1 MITDHLLDDT
11 EFESALVVGDEV
23 ITGARVRVRGSS
35 SRNDPK
41 VNFKWELPQG
51 HDLVLDG
58 LVVEPVDEF
67 ALQAEYSDRSY
78 GRSLLSW
85 RSFRDAGLPVAQTFK
100 VRVERNGSFQG
111 LYSYVDT
118 YDKTWRKREGFQK
131 DGSLYKASS
140 GAFSVNRALDKR
152 WKRKSGT
159 DDGFYELGL
168 MIDFITDPDPA
179 VREAYVREFFDVP
192 EIINYAAVT
201 AIVEHIDSSSKNFY
215 AFDSDVTGRWS
226 LIPWD
231 LDHTLG
237 NRCSC
242 NVFSD
247 FVTPAEPGDKA
258 NQMVAAVLQVDEF
271 REMYFRR
278 LRTLVDELL
287 DPGRLEGIF
296 DVEVGIAGPEAALDK
311 AAWGQCCTVPQ
322 ERGFLFDDIDARRDV
337 FASDPRVPGPQTPAP
352 EVVIT
357 EIMADPTDPDSEYV
371 ELYNPSVDEAVD
383 ISGWSISDGV
393 DIVIQNGTVIPAGG
407 TVLLV
412 ADGPAFAAAFGRTL
426 FVADTFSGGLKAG
439 GEALTLRR
447 PDGGIADTVDYSD
460 PGFPSIG
467 VDDAIEVVDD
477 GLDNSVGSNWALVPG
492 GTPNA
497 HAGVGGDPIDP
508 VDLPEP
514 PPPPTPYA
522 CTASDDGTDVTLTFS
537 GDRGSSEN
545 LRLVGGAWVAE
556 VTAVD
561 TYTVA
566 GGSGSEFEVRARG
579 EGFDTPY
586 SNVPCSLDGPPP
598 PPPPPPPDSFVCT
611 ATTLG
616 DDLVLGFSGLR
627 GSSENLRR
635 TGGAWVASVTDLDS
649 FTIVGGAGTA
659 YEVRVRGA
667 GFDTPYTTVSCT

>member
-1 MITDHLLDDT
+1 
-11 EFESALVVGDEV
+11 
-23 ITGARVRVRGSS
+23 
-35 SRNDPK
+35 
-41 VNFKWELPQG
+41 
-51 HDLVLDG
+51 
-58 LVVEPVDEF
+58 
-67 ALQAEYSDRSY
+67 
-78 GRSLLSW
+78 
-85 RSFRDAGLPVAQTFK
+85 
-100 VRVERNGSFQG
+100 
-111 LYSYVDT
+111 
-118 YDKTWRKREGFQK
+118 
-131 DGSLYKASS
+131 
-140 GAFSVNRALDKR
+140 
-152 WKRKSGT
+152 
-159 DDGFYELGL
+159 
-168 MIDFITDPDPA
+168 
-179 VREAYVREFFDVP
+179 
-192 EIINYAAVT
+192 
-201 AIVEHIDSSSKNFY
+201 
-215 AFDSDVTGRWS
+215 
-226 LIPWD
+226 
-231 LDHTLG
+231 
-237 NRCSC
+237 
-242 NVFSD
+242 
-247 FVTPAEPGDKA
+247 
-258 NQMVAAVLQVDEF
+258 
-271 REMYFRR
+271 
-278 LRTLVDELL
+278 
-287 DPGRLEGIF
+287 
-296 DVEVGIAGPEAALDK
+296 
-311 AAWGQCCTVPQ
+311 
-322 ERGFLFDDIDARRDV
+322 
-337 FASDPRVPGPQTPAP
+337 
-352 EVVIT
+352 
-357 EIMADPTDPDSEYV
+357 
-371 ELYNPSVDEAVD
+371 
-383 ISGWSISDGV
+383 
-393 DIVIQNGTVIPAGG
+393 
-407 TVLLV
+407 
-412 ADGPAFAAAFGRTL
+412 
-426 FVADTFSGGLKAG
+426 VADTFSGGLEAG